1 MDEKQIEDLVNTES
15 LKNLSS
21 IILKLSPFEF
31 VTVGTLIGYIL
42 SVNLTVTEQ
51 NSLGNWF
58 ELVGQIMLTF
68 NAQGSINIPP
78 SPKEFIELKKK
89 VEKIEKNLEKIQV

>member
-1 MDEKQIEDLVNTES
+1 MDQKDIEDLVNKEN

-21 IILKLSPFEF
+21 LILKLSPFEF
-31 VTVGTLIGYIL
+31 VTVGTVIGYLL
-42 SVNLTVTEQ
+42 SINLTVTEQ

-58 ELVGQIMLTF
+58 ELVGQIILTF

-78 SPKEFIELKKK
+78 SPKEFLDLKKK
-89 VEKIEKNLEKIQV
+89 VEEIEKNLV

>member
-1 MDEKQIEDLVNTES
+1 MNEKQIEDLVNKQN
-15 LKNLSS
+15 LKDLSS

-31 VTVGTLIGYIL
+31 VTYATIIGYLL
-42 SVNLTVTEQ
+42 SVNLTVNEQ

-58 ELVGQIMLTF
+58 ELIGQIILTF

-78 SPKEFIELKKK
+78 SPKDYLTLKKK
-89 VEKIEKNLEKIQV
+89 VEEIEKKLGLNQV

>member
-1 MDEKQIEDLVNTES
+1 MDQKDIEDLVNKEN
-15 LKNLSS
+15 LRNLSS
-21 IILKLSPFEF
+21 LILKLSPFEF
-31 VTVGTLIGYIL
+31 VTVGTVIGYLL

-58 ELVGQIMLTF
+58 ELVGQIILTF

-78 SPKEFIELKKK
+78 SPKEFLDLKKK
-89 VEKIEKNLEKIQV
+89 VEEIEKNLV

>member
-1 MDEKQIEDLVNTES
+1 MTQKEIEDLVNKQN
-15 LKNLSS
+15 LKNLTS

-31 VTVGTLIGYIL
+31 VTLGTIVGYIL
-42 SVNLTVTEQ
+42 SVNLTINEQ

-58 ELVGQIMLTF
+58 ELVGQIILTF

-78 SPKEFIELKKK
+78 SPKDYLDLKKK
-89 VEKIEKNLEKIQV
+89 VEDLEKIIQK

>member
-1 MDEKQIEDLVNTES
+1 MTQKEIEDLVNKQN
-15 LKNLSS
+15 LKNLTS

-31 VTVGTLIGYIL
+31 VTLGTMVGYLL
-42 SVNLTVTEQ
+42 SVNLTINEQ

-58 ELVGQIMLTF
+58 ELVGQIILTF

-78 SPKEFIELKKK
+78 SPQDYLNLKKK
-89 VEKIEKNLEKIQV
+89 VDELEKQIKKESN

>member
-1 MDEKQIEDLVNTES
+1 MNEKQIEDLVNNENIR
-15 LKNLSS
+15 NLSS

-31 VTVGTLIGYIL
+31 VTVGTIIGYLL
-42 SVNLTVTEQ
+42 SINLTVTEQ

-58 ELVGQIMLTF
+58 ELVGQIILTF

-78 SPKEFIELKKK
+78 SAKEFIDLKKK
-89 VEKIEKNLEKIQV
+89 VENIEKNLV

>member
-1 MDEKQIEDLVNTES
+1 MDQKDIEDLVNKEN
-15 LKNLSS
+15 LRNLSS
-21 IILKLSPFEF
+21 LILKLSPFEF
-31 VTVGTLIGYIL
+31 VTVGTIIGYLL

-58 ELVGQIMLTF
+58 ELVGQIILTF

-78 SPKEFIELKKK
+78 SPKEFLDLKKK
-89 VEKIEKNLEKIQV
+89 VEEIEKNLV

>member
-1 MDEKQIEDLVNTES
+1 MDEKQIEDLVNKES

-31 VTVGTLIGYIL
+31 VTIGTIIGYLL
-42 SVNLTVTEQ
+42 SVNLTINEQ

-58 ELVGQIMLTF
+58 ELVGQIILTF
-68 NAQGSINIPP
+68 NAQGSLNIPP
-78 SPKEFIELKKK
+78 SPKDYLDLKKK
-89 VEKIEKNLEKIQV
+89 VEEIEKKLGNNQV